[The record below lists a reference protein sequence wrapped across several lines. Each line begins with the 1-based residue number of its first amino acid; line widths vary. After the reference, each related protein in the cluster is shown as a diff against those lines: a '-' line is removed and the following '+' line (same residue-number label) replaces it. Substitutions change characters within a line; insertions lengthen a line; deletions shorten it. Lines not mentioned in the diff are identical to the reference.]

1 MTAVRKKTAET
12 GSAGYPRKRAQTRRR
27 LLQAGMHVVASR
39 GPDRATVGEVATE
52 AGVAPGTFYN
62 HFASLP
68 EMIDVIAD
76 RLSGGVE
83 IGEGALDLIENDP
96 AARVAV
102 GTLQLLR
109 MAETDSVAAT
119 AFVSLT
125 AAKPDFRAR
134 VRSIVGRAIS
144 DGVKNE
150 RFDVH
155 LGAAATNAV
164 LGTVLQSMRSRVLGE
179 TDASSAHEVAHLVLR
194 ILGVK
199 AEEISA
205 VIVRAQQSLD
215 TTDEQGAA

>member
-1 MTAVRKKTAET
+1 MTAVRKKTSET

-27 LLQAGMHVVASR
+27 LLEAGMHVVASR
-39 GPDRATVGEVATE
+39 GPDRATVGQIATE

-68 EMIDVIAD
+68 EMIDMIAD

-83 IGEGALDLIENDP
+83 IGEEALDLIENDP

-119 AFVSLT
+119 AFVSLS

-134 VRSIVGRAIS
+134 VRSIVSRAIS
-144 DGVKNE
+144 DGVENG
-150 RFDVH
+150 RFNVDVSP
-155 LGAAATNAV
+155 AATNAV
-164 LGTVLQSMRSRVLGE
+164 LGTVLQSMRSRILGE
-179 TDASSAHEVAHLVLR
+179 TDASSAPEVAHLVLR

-199 AEEISA
+199 AREINA
-205 VIVRAQQSLD
+205 VVARAQQSLN
-215 TTDEQGAA
+215 TTGEQGAA